1 MEWMEKGC
9 AAVGRAALWGNVLG
23 CVLLGGMALLVTA
36 DVVMRGF
43 GASLSG
49 VFEVVE
55 VLMGALVGCGLAYT
69 GVTHSHLEV
78 EILTDMM
85 PRRVR
90 HALGALG
97 ALLGC
102 AFCAAVGWTPSPT
115 GSARR
120 QPAFRHGRSSAC
132 SVRAFSCWRWFP

>member
-1 MEWMEKGC
+1 MRPS
-9 AAVGRAALWGNVLG
+9 AGRPLWGNVLG

-90 HALGALG
+90 HALGAWRPAG
-97 ALLGC
+97 MRLLRRRGLED
-102 AFCAAVGWTPSPT
+102 VGLC
-115 GSARR
+115 R
-120 QPAFRHGRSSAC
+120 
-132 SVRAFSCWRWFP
+132 